1 MLERHCRERTT
12 GLTRNA
18 DRFSVCHRA
27 EGWIVIDFLGQE
39 PCDRRQRGLRRSW
52 PKIKSHSGCGNPV
65 RDHQPPVI
73 LRANGATKCN
83 RVARVTSIGCHR
95 TRVGNQRF
103 SHGARKARDH
113 V

>member
-39 PCDRRQRGLRRSW
+39 PCDRRQRGLRR
-52 PKIKSHSGCGNPV
+52 
-65 RDHQPPVI
+65 
-73 LRANGATKCN
+73 
-83 RVARVTSIGCHR
+83 
-95 TRVGNQRF
+95 
-103 SHGARKARDH
+103 
-113 V
+113 